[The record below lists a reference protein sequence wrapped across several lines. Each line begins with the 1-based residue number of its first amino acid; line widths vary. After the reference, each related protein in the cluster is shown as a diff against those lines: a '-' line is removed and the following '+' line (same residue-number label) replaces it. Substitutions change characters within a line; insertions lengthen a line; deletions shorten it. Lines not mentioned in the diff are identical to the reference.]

1 LTYLTYMTPMWQV
14 ISESCFYRIILLL
27 CRCNF
32 KIQQLS

>member
-1 LTYLTYMTPMWQV
+1 MTPMWV

-27 CRCNF
+27 YRCNF